1 MAKRIQRKMSA
12 PQAGA
17 RSGGGAKPAG
27 SSAPKKLSGRRVS
40 GQVVTDFTLQL
51 ATLTSAGI
59 PLVRALGVLHGQAK
73 AGPFKEVLS
82 EVTEDVA
89 AGTPLSEAMGKH
101 SRAFDP
107 LYSSMVRAG
116 ETGGLLDTILERLAI
131 LRERAAEI
139 NSKIRGAMVYPS
151 MIVVV
156 ALVVISV
163 VILFVIPRFQAIFD
177 TFDVELPATTR
188 TLLGAAH
195 YGTQYWYLVFGLPIL
210 LVIVHKLLLVRGG
223 GYRRFMHKRLL
234 GVPLMGTV
242 LSQGYVASFTRTF
255 GTLIQAGVPHLDAL
269 GIARDTASN
278 MVIAEAVEDI
288 RAAVREGEGIATP
301 MSETGAFDD
310 LVCNMVEVGEETG
323 ELDRMLIKVADAYEV
338 QVDRKM
344 DNLFKVLEPAMLV
357 VMAIFVGFV
366 VVALFMPLLSIMNSM
381 GNI

>member
-12 PQAGA
+12 PQTGGGKPSGAGA
-17 RSGGGAKPAG
+17 
-27 SSAPKKLSGRRVS
+27 APKQKPSGRRVS

-59 PLVRALGVLHGQAK
+59 PLVRALGILHGQAK
-73 AGPFKEVLS
+73 AGPFKEVLA

-101 SRAFDP
+101 SRAFDS
-107 LYSSMVRAG
+107 LYASMVRAG

-139 NSKIRGAMVYPS
+139 NAKIRGAMVYPS

-156 ALVVISV
+156 ALVVISI

-177 TFDVELPATTR
+177 TFDVELPLTTR
-188 TLLGAAH
+188 SLLGMADI
-195 YGTQYWYLVFGLPIL
+195 GTRYWYLVFGVPLAL
-210 LVIVHKLLLVRGG
+210 FVLHRLMLARGG
-223 GYRRFMHKRLL
+223 AYRRFIHKRLM
-234 GVPLMGTV
+234 GVPLMGAV
-242 LSQGYVASFTRTF
+242 LSQGYVASFARTF

-278 MVIAEAVEDI
+278 MIIIEAVEDI

-301 MSETGAFDD
+301 MAESGAFDD

-323 ELDRMLIKVADAYEV
+323 ELDGMLIKVADAYEV

-344 DNLFKVLEPAMLV
+344 DNLFKVMEPAMLV

>member
-12 PQAGA
+12 PQ
-17 RSGGGAKPAG
+17 SGGAKPSGGGTAP
-27 SSAPKKLSGRRVS
+27 PKKLSGRRVS

-73 AGPFKEVLS
+73 AGPFKEVLA

-101 SRAFDP
+101 NRAFDP
-107 LYSSMVRAG
+107 LYASMVRAG

-139 NSKIRGAMVYPS
+139 NSKIRGAMVYPA
-151 MIVVV
+151 MIVLV
-156 ALVVISV
+156 ALVVISI

-177 TFDVELPATTR
+177 TFDVELPLTTR
-188 TLLGAAH
+188 MLLSMANI
-195 YGTQYWYLVFGLPIL
+195 GTQYWYLVFGLP
-210 LVIVHKLLLVRGG
+210 VLLLVSHRILMGRGR
-223 GYRRFMHKRLL
+223 GYCYFMHKRLFS
-234 GVPLMGTV
+234 VPLMGIV
-242 LSQGYVASFTRTF
+242 LSQGYIASFARTF

-278 MVIAEAVEDI
+278 MVIVEAVEEI
-288 RAAVREGEGIATP
+288 RTAVREGEGISTP
-301 MSETGAFDD
+301 MNASGAFDD

-323 ELDRMLIKVADAYEV
+323 ELDTMLIKVADAYEV

>member
-1 MAKRIQRKMSA
+1 MAKKIQRKMSA
-12 PQAGA
+12 PQGGA
-17 RSGGGAKPAG
+17 RPAAQRGETTGAPT
-27 SSAPKKLSGRRVS
+27 KKLTGRRVS

-59 PLVRALGVLHGQAK
+59 PLVRALSVLHGQASK
-73 AGPFKEVLS
+73 GPFKEVLA

-101 SRAFDP
+101 NRCFDP

-116 ETGGLLDTILERLAI
+116 ETGGLLDTILDRLAT

-163 VILFVIPRFQAIFD
+163 VILFVIPRFDAIFE
-177 TFDVELPATTR
+177 TFDVELPRSTR
-188 TLLGAAH
+188 TLLAAAEI
-195 YGTQYWYLVFGLPIL
+195 GTNYWYLVFGLPIL
-210 LVIVHKLLLVRGG
+210 LLIVHRLLLARGG
-223 GYRRFMHKRLL
+223 GYRRFMHRRLL

-242 LSQGYVASFTRTF
+242 LRQGYVASFSRTF

-269 GIARDTASN
+269 GITRDTSPN
-278 MVIAEAVEDI
+278 MIIAEAVDDI

-301 MSETGAFDD
+301 MGETGAFDD

-323 ELDRMLIKVADAYEV
+323 ELDTMLIKVADAYEV

-381 GNI
+381 GNV

>member
-12 PQAGA
+12 PQTGA
-17 RSGGGAKPAG
+17 RSGGAPKASGT
-27 SSAPKKLSGRRVS
+27 SAPKKATGRRVS

-116 ETGGLLDTILERLAI
+116 ETGGLLDTILERLAL

-195 YGTQYWYLVFGLPIL
+195 YGTEYWYLVFGLPIVL
-210 LVIVHKLLLVRGG
+210 LVLHKLLMLRGG

-234 GVPLMGTV
+234 GVPLMGAV
-242 LSQGYVASFTRTF
+242 LSQGYVASFARTF

-278 MVIAEAVEDI
+278 MVVAEAVDDI

-301 MSETGAFDD
+301 MGDSGAFDD

-357 VMAIFVGFV
+357 VMAVFVGFV